1 MHWKAR
7 RNGAWFLRRA
17 DVQQS
22 LGQMQDRQTFISV
35 HDGFRIR
42 RLVKSPPQC
51 LVNFPSVPGLSP
63 GYPRVI
69 PSPGYPQTGVICAP
83 TSDF

>member
-7 RNGAWFLRRA
+7 RNGAWLLRRA

-42 RLVKSPPQC
+42 RLVK
-51 LVNFPSVPGLSP
+51 
-63 GYPRVI
+63 
-69 PSPGYPQTGVICAP
+69 
-83 TSDF
+83 